1 MYFFILLVFLPSIEQ
16 KNLKKYSVTEE
27 TSEDGLISNENIK
40 WMLLPNGR
48 GDPQLAILSGL
59 ERNSEQEPLIENI
72 KFYLYTRDN
81 PIRAEVQSMD
91 KNCLP
96 IFKYFRP
103 QRKTKVLVHGFGDSA
118 SDSIMFP
125 LLRDAFLNYNDYNI
139 FTVDW
144 SQLAAIPWYNSA
156 VKNTKNVS
164 KHLALFIE
172 HMSTS
177 TGAHVEDFHLI
188 GFSLGA
194 HVVGLTNTNIKSGSV
209 KHITGLDPAE
219 VLFSNAGPDQRLDY
233 SQAKLVE
240 VVHTSG
246 GFLGFKKRLGHRDFY
261 PNGGNWPQPG
271 CVIDYAAVCSHRRA
285 YYYYSEAINRS
296 DAFVALP
303 CESYEN
309 FKNGLCSN
317 NTELSVQLGKSPY
330 DKLKEG
336 NYYLNTNSDSPYGKV
351 SKNKY

>member
-1 MYFFILLVFLPSIEQ
+1 MLYLILLIFLPHSEL
-16 KNLKKYSVTEE
+16 KSFKKYEVTEDMTE
-27 TSEDGLISNENIK
+27 ERVDEDIK

-48 GDPQLAILSGL
+48 GDPQLAIISGL
-59 ERNSEQEPLIENI
+59 EKNSAAEPLVENI

-81 PIRAEVQSMD
+81 PTRAEMQTMD

-96 IFKYFRP
+96 IFKYFRS

-118 SDSIMFP
+118 EDSLMFP

-144 SQLAAIPWYNSA
+144 SELAAVPWYNSA
-156 VKNTKNVS
+156 AKNTKHVS
-164 KHLALFIE
+164 KHLASFID
-172 HMSTS
+172 HLTSSTDAR
-177 TGAHVEDFHLI
+177 TDDFHLI

-194 HVVGLTNTNIKSGSV
+194 HVVGLTNNELKSGKV

-219 VLFSNAGPDQRLDY
+219 VLFSSSSPEERLDY

-261 PNGGNWPQPG
+261 PNGGAWPQPG
-271 CVIDYAAVCSHRRA
+271 CKIDYAAVCSHRRA
-285 YYYYSEAINRS
+285 YYYYAEAITKS
-296 DAFVALP
+296 EGFTAVP
-303 CESYEN
+303 CPSYEDYTS
-309 FKNGLCSN
+309 GACSN
-317 NTELSVQLGKSPY
+317 NTDLSVQLGKAPF
-330 DKLKEG
+330 DKSKEG
-336 NYYLNTNSDSPYGKV
+336 NYYLITNSDSPYGKV
-351 SKNKY
+351 SRH